1 MRKRYAHLDLDPE
14 KSARIYAYLTVRMTI
29 RAGIDKNVGPSDLV
43 TPGGRV
49 IT

>member
-14 KSARIYAYLTVRMTI
+14 KSARIDAYLTVRMTI
-29 RAGIDKNVGPSDLV
+29 QAGMKVGPSDLV
-43 TPGGRV
+43 TPSGRV